1 MSAVVVPHHLRDEN
15 FWIWFQL
22 IYRFN
27 VFFLD
32 NLSGGSGVPAK
43 RLWVCILITT
53 DFRQPTKTNGG
64 ERGVIRGA
72 PAMVLGK
79 YGKGIVLAISVLA
92 KSSIKA
98 NVCPPPKTTP
108 PNQRNSFADE
118 REQQR

>member
-1 MSAVVVPHHLRDEN
+1 MFS
-15 FWIWFQL
+15 FGQL
-22 IYRFN
+22 IWRKRRTCKATLGMYSHNYR
-27 VFFLD
+27 
-32 NLSGGSGVPAK
+32 LSSA
-43 RLWVCILITT
+43 
-53 DFRQPTKTNGG
+53 DKTNGG

-79 YGKGIVLAISVLA
+79 YGKGIRRLFSVLA